1 MQKSKK
7 AQLIVSSLKEHYPEA
22 HCALNYSNPF
32 ELLVAT
38 ILSAQC
44 TDERVN
50 QVTKDLFKKYTC
62 PQDFALADLSCL
74 EEDIRPTGF
83 FRNKALSIQQ
93 TSQQLLVEH
102 DGKVPN
108 NLSQLIAL
116 RGVGR
121 KTANVVMGN
130 AFGKAEGV
138 VVDTHVSRL
147 SQRLGLTQ
155 ATHPEKI
162 EQELM
167 HLIPEVDWVLFP
179 HLMISHGRAICKARA
194 PQCQSCFLAPIC
206 PSAQV

>member
-1 MQKSKK
+1 MRKSKK
-7 AQLIVSSLKEHYPEA
+7 AQLIVSALKQHYPDA
-22 HCALNYSNPF
+22 HCALQYSSPF
-32 ELLVAT
+32 ELMIAT

-50 QVTKDLFKKYTC
+50 QVTTGLFQKYTS
-62 PQDFALADLSCL
+62 PQDFAQADLLDL
-74 EEDIRPTGF
+74 EQDIRPTGF

-93 TSQQLLVEH
+93 TSRQILAEH
-102 DGKVPN
+102 GGEVPN
-108 NLSQLIAL
+108 NLEKLVAL

-155 ATHPEKI
+155 STQPEKI
-162 EQELM
+162 EQDLM
-167 HLIPEVDWVLFP
+167 VLIPEADWVLFP
-179 HLMISHGRAICKARA
+179 HLMISHGRAMCKARV
-194 PQCQSCFLAPIC
+194 PQCERCFLVPLC
-206 PSAQV
+206 PAANV